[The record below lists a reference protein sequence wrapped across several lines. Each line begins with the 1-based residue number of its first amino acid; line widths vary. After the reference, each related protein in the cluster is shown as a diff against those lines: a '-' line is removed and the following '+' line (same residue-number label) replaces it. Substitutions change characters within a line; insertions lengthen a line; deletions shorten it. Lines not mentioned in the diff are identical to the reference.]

1 MIENPRLKDR
11 SHPDLESIQA
21 ILKQIEGALA
31 VRRQKADHSRR
42 AEYESEDLDLRRY
55 ICRHVL
61 DYHDQMDDALVEFWL
76 ECIRYDGSYDLDM
89 ERPAEESTPDMRE
102 QLSAAR
108 AQQEAMRLADDNAV
122 RQRAQQERERQQ
134 YEMERAL

>member
-1 MIENPRLKDR
+1 MSVHPRLKDR
-11 SHPDLESIQA
+11 PHPDLESIQA

-42 AEYESEDLDLRRY
+42 AEYEAEDLDIRRY

-76 ECIRYDGSYDLDM
+76 ECHFHSGQPSGHSPSGLHSLGSSQISLPENVPGDCCGADQGRVGFGGILYD
-89 ERPAEESTPDMRE
+89 R
-102 QLSAAR
+102 
-108 AQQEAMRLADDNAV
+108 
-122 RQRAQQERERQQ
+122 
-134 YEMERAL
+134 